1 MESFKIGDRV
11 SLRESALSL
20 PYVIGRRTYTNM
32 YAGKT
37 GTIIGVTA
45 DRSKLAIEFDDVV
58 FTNHTDRWSTHDN
71 GCHGKGKLHYCWYIP
86 FGCLDIIED
95 NTDELLLLL

>member
-1 MESFKIGDRV
+1 MGDRV
-11 SLRESALSL
+11 SLRQSALSL
-20 PYVIGRRTYTNM
+20 SYIAGRRTYTNM

-58 FTNHTDRWSTHDN
+58 FTNHKEHWSSHDN
-71 GCHGKGKLHYCWYIP
+71 GCHGKGKIHYCWYIP
-86 FGCLDIIED
+86 FGGLDIIED
-95 NTDELLLLL
+95 EDNTNELLLLL

>member
-1 MESFKIGDRV
+1 MESFKMGDRV

-20 PYVIGRRTYTNM
+20 SYVIGRRTYTNM
-32 YAGKT
+32 YTGKT
-37 GTIIGVTA
+37 GAIIGVTA
-45 DRSKLAIEFDDVV
+45 DGTKLAIQFDDIV
-58 FTNHTDRWSTHDN
+58 FTHYKEQRSKHDN
-71 GCHGKGKLHYCWYIP
+71 GCHGKGKIHYCWYIP